1 MKLFYLFPDPTSRT
15 SIAQPGH
22 RYGGQAS
29 LWYGMDQANRFGHTV
44 DADLYH
50 RSKRTRIEN
59 VIDRLINNIWSAMG
73 GSGGNWFHILALRK
87 PLARA
92 DLIISTADR
101 VGIPLV
107 LLMAVG
113 LVPSRPI
120 LYMSIGLPE
129 RWDKMRAPMRRLY
142 RWAFQK
148 TVSHIVCYGYEES
161 QRLQDI
167 LANDSLKVHFLPF
180 GVDTSL
186 FQPRPTSSQGPITS
200 IGADPH
206 RDFDLLVEVAQRRS
220 EPFLI
225 ITSAAHAQKLRD
237 RWSELP
243 PNITLKTDVPFAD
256 IPSFIANARAI
267 VLPLHNNSYSG
278 ATTTLLQCMA
288 MEKPVVV
295 TRTGA
300 IKHGYFLTDQDN
312 VLFIPPEDPDALTHA
327 IDRIVGSPDEAQT
340 MARRGHETIL
350 AHLTWDHYLERLFS
364 LMETTPLR

>member
-148 TVSHIVCYGYEES
+148 
-161 QRLQDI
+161 Q
-167 LANDSLKVHFLPF
+167 F
-180 GVDTSL
+180 
-186 FQPRPTSSQGPITS
+186 PTSCATATKSHNGSKTFSPTIHSRSTFS
-200 IGADPH
+200 RLVSTRACFNHVLLPRKDPSPPSVLIRIEILIYLLKWLSDGANRSLSSRAP
-206 RDFDLLVEVAQRRS
+206 RTRRS
-220 EPFLI
+220 SV
-225 ITSAAHAQKLRD
+225 T
-237 RWSELP
+237 
-243 PNITLKTDVPFAD
+243 VG
-256 IPSFIANARAI
+256 AN
-267 VLPLHNNSYSG
+267 S
-278 ATTTLLQCMA
+278 LQ
-288 MEKPVVV
+288 
-295 TRTGA
+295 T
-300 IKHGYFLTDQDN
+300 
-312 VLFIPPEDPDALTHA
+312 
-327 IDRIVGSPDEAQT
+327 
-340 MARRGHETIL
+340 
-350 AHLTWDHYLERLFS
+350 
-364 LMETTPLR
+364 

>member
-1 MKLFYLFPDPTSRT
+1 MNLFYLFPDPASRV
-15 SIAQPGH
+15 SIAEPGH
-22 RYGGQAS
+22 RYEEQTS

-50 RSKRTRIEN
+50 RPKRTSIEN
-59 VIDRLINNIWSAMG
+59 LTDRLINTLWSAVG

-87 PLARA
+87 HLARA
-92 DLIISTADR
+92 DLIVSTADR

-129 RWDKMRAPMRRLY
+129 RWDRMRIPMRHLY

-148 TVSHIVCYGYEES
+148 TVSHIVCYGFKES
-161 QRLQDI
+161 KRLKK
-167 LANDSLKVHFLPF
+167 LLENPSTHVHFLPF
-180 GVDTSL
+180 GVDPAN
-186 FQPRPTSSQGPITS
+186 FVPSSHSPQGPIIS

-220 EPFLI
+220 EPYLI
-225 ITSAAHAQKLRD
+225 ITTKAQAQRLQE
-237 RWSELP
+237 RWGELP
-243 PNITLKTDVPFAD
+243 KNVTIQTEVPFTE
-256 IPSFIANARAI
+256 IPSYIVQARCI
-267 VLPLHNNSYSG
+267 VLPVHDNSYSG

-288 MEKPVVV
+288 MEKPVIV

-312 VLFIPPEDPDALTHA
+312 VLFIPPENADALTRA
-327 IDRIVGSPDEAQT
+327 IDKIVASPDEAHT
-340 MARRGHETIL
+340 MARRGRETIL

-364 LMETTPLR
+364 LMGTISLR